1 MFTEKSY
8 NHLKNKVL
16 ETALLETDMNSK
28 FGNKDVNFE
37 EYFRETALEKALK
50 REIELSTNENAIKK
64 IIANDKLFD
73 DEVDKPTDNIDKV
86 NKFQQKI
93 YNNLKNDFKNEIPQI
108 MNSLRNKDGNI
119 DIKKVEELE
128 DTLKKENRIFT
139 MIKDNKDMVEMTT
152 FKDMQKDMLAY
163 TIKEYI
169 NENRKVLDVEVP
181 AVSIKNEIKEKYD
194 KIFDK
199 VYPNKVELIES
210 KSKEFGLTLENGKI
224 KEFENYNYENNIKD
238 FLKIK
243 NNEILE
249 QISEVIEIIKEDK
262 NSRDIST
269 KEFEATIKK
278 DGRITETGITDNL
291 NYIANIIY
299 SDWRTEKIESI
310 IENKKF
316 EEFNVENPSVQKEL
330 KEKMNYFD
338 LSKFSEKE
346 ELIKLEENYNTKNKI
361 EDMKQYEY
369 NLKLKYNETIKENNK
384 SENEIKQEKEKEKYF

>member
-64 IIANDKLFD
+64 IIANDKLFA
-73 DEVDKPTDNIDKV
+73 DEADKPTDNIDKV

-163 TIKEYI
+163 TIKEYV

-224 KEFENYNYENNIKD
+224 KEFENYNY
-238 FLKIK
+238 
-243 NNEILE
+243 
-249 QISEVIEIIKEDK
+249 
-262 NSRDIST
+262 
-269 KEFEATIKK
+269 
-278 DGRITETGITDNL
+278 
-291 NYIANIIY
+291 
-299 SDWRTEKIESI
+299 
-310 IENKKF
+310 
-316 EEFNVENPSVQKEL
+316 
-330 KEKMNYFD
+330 
-338 LSKFSEKE
+338 
-346 ELIKLEENYNTKNKI
+346 
-361 EDMKQYEY
+361 
-369 NLKLKYNETIKENNK
+369 
-384 SENEIKQEKEKEKYF
+384 

>member
-163 TIKEYI
+163 TIKEYV

-269 KEFEATIKK
+269 KEFEATIKE
-278 DGRITETGITDNL
+278 DGRITEIGITDNL

-316 EEFNVENPSVQKEL
+316 EEFNIENPSVQKEL

-346 ELIKLEENYNTKNKI
+346 ELIKLEENYNIKNKI
-361 EDMKQYEY
+361 DDMKQYEY

>member
-64 IIANDKLFD
+64 IIAKDKLFA
-73 DEVDKPTDNIDKV
+73 DEADKPTDNIDKV

-163 TIKEYI
+163 TIKEYV

-269 KEFEATIKK
+269 KEFEATIKE